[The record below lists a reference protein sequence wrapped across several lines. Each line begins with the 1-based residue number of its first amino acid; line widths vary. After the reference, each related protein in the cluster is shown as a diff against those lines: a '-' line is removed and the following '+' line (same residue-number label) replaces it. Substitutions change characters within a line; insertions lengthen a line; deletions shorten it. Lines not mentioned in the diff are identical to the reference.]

1 MGIGWK
7 IAIAVMLLFMIS
19 RIWPAAKSWMENGP
33 KGSSSDWTMA
43 AILLGGVMFFVWVLT
58 KLV

>member
-7 IAIAVMLLFMIS
+7 IAIAAMMLFMVF
-19 RIWPAAKSWMENGP
+19 RLWPTAKSWMENGP

-43 AILLGGVMFFVWVLT
+43 AVLLGGVMLFVWVLT